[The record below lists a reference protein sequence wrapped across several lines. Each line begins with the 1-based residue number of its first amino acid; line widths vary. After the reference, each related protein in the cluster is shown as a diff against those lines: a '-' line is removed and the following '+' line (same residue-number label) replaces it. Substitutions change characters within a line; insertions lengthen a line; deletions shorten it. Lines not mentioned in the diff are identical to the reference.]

1 MTNKFVLRG
10 IIITLTLI
18 GQTFLNGKIAIANVA
33 NGPSENHDRVVPASI
48 TGGAAEKAGLL
59 TLNRLRDSG
68 LSLQQIKQ
76 QAINIYLE
84 VTRKDVQPT
93 DKPIIVYPKSISNK
107 GLVKTNYLPPRVE
120 WLYFYVGT
128 MEPVIHLFA
137 DDVNDTKAG
146 ATKIFVPKAAQ
157 EPLSPL
163 WQQWSAGIQNLN
175 EHVTAIYKLANEEK
189 PDNIAIG
196 RHAVAMYK
204 IATSLE
210 KTREKGVAIIR
221 KTEQLGQQSETVGIQ

>member
-1 MTNKFVLRG
+1 MTNKFVG
-10 IIITLTLI
+10 IIITLLLL
-18 GQTFLNGKIAIANVA
+18 GQTFSDGTVAIANTVT
-33 NGPSENHDRVVPASI
+33 GLQENHDRISPTNV
-48 TGGAAEKAGLL
+48 TGNTSGEAELL

-76 QAINIYLE
+76 QAINIFLE

-93 DKPIIVYPKSISNK
+93 DSAAIVYPKSISNK
-107 GLVKTNYLPPRVE
+107 GLVKAHYLPPRME

-128 MEPVIHLFA
+128 MEPIIHLYA

-146 ATKIFVPKAAQ
+146 ATRIVVPKAAQ

-163 WQQWSAGIQNLN
+163 WQQWSSGIQNLN
-175 EHVTAIYKLANEEK
+175 EHVTAIYKLANDEK

-204 IATSLE
+204 IATGLE
-210 KTREKGVAIIR
+210 RTREKGVTVIR